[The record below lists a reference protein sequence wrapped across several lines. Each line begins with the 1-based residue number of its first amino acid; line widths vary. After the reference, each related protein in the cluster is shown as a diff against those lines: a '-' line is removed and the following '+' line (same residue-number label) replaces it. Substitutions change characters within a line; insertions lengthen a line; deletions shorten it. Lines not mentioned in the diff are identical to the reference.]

1 MVAASL
7 GLGGCLS
14 GSLATNTGPTG
25 PHGWCTAKDQ
35 QAHVGEKV
43 GYSFILKHPFHKRP
57 IAPYGYA
64 DYCVATIGRERVECE
79 VDPGGRFRFQ
89 HRLTAVSP
97 GEQVKVQATAYRQY
111 GQRDFMK
118 VGDTWLRG
126 DSPYDELDE
135 KFVSDSLTLQ
145 IYQARVE
152 VWICQGEMPLDFER
166 GKLELVKSDG
176 GDAGDAGPD
185 DDRPGR
191 PGFKV
196 SGPDDAGCYQV
207 VYLPDG
213 TQLNP
218 AGRTEA
224 RLSVYDR
231 ADHPHTA
238 TVMILTP

>member
-1 MVAASL
+1 
-7 GLGGCLS
+7 
-14 GSLATNTGPTG
+14 
-25 PHGWCTAKDQ
+25 
-35 QAHVGEKV
+35 
-43 GYSFILKHPFHKRP
+43 
-57 IAPYGYA
+57 
-64 DYCVATIGRERVECE
+64 
-79 VDPGGRFRFQ
+79 
-89 HRLTAVSP
+89 
-97 GEQVKVQATAYRQY
+97 
-111 GQRDFMK
+111 MK

-135 KFVSDSLTLQ
+135 KFVSDSLTLR

-152 VWICQGEMPLDFER
+152 VWVCQGEMPLDFER
-166 GKLELVKSDG
+166 GKLELLKSDG
-176 GDAGDAGPD
+176 VVSSVYL
-185 DDRPGR
+185 DRPGR

-238 TVMILTP
+238 TVMIPTP